1 MTIEELASQVGM
13 TVRNV
18 RAYNS
23 AGLLSPPTL
32 KGRLGLYGDEHLMQL
47 QVIRT
52 LRGQGISL
60 ERIKAVFTESGDQ
73 SGLTPWLR
81 LGNLARTLTRHL
93 PPDSEPQRISVE
105 SFEDK
110 WQENLTPAMIELMH
124 RSGLQRILPGGTIER
139 DNPEVEAVADRMVEL
154 GIHLEQAL
162 EIQATISRELRLV
175 VRSYLRLLL
184 SALSAQ
190 QTGHSPGHAS
200 AEAMITEGPQL
211 LMQAIKGMLPVLLSQ
226 ETQRMAELEQS
237 IVPLPPLAQQASA
250 RAQNDR

>member
-110 WQENLTPAMIELMH
+110 
-124 RSGLQRILPGGTIER
+124 
-139 DNPEVEAVADRMVEL
+139 
-154 GIHLEQAL
+154 
-162 EIQATISRELRLV
+162 
-175 VRSYLRLLL
+175 
-184 SALSAQ
+184 
-190 QTGHSPGHAS
+190 
-200 AEAMITEGPQL
+200 
-211 LMQAIKGMLPVLLSQ
+211 
-226 ETQRMAELEQS
+226 
-237 IVPLPPLAQQASA
+237 
-250 RAQNDR
+250 

>member
-73 SGLTPWLR
+73 SGDEAGETEQ
-81 LGNLARTLTRHL
+81 
-93 PPDSEPQRISVE
+93 SEPAK
-105 SFEDK
+105 D
-110 WQENLTPAMIELMH
+110 A
-124 RSGLQRILPGGTIER
+124 
-139 DNPEVEAVADRMVEL
+139 PEKAA
-154 GIHLEQAL
+154 A
-162 EIQATISRELRLV
+162 
-175 VRSYLRLLL
+175 
-184 SALSAQ
+184 
-190 QTGHSPGHAS
+190 
-200 AEAMITEGPQL
+200 
-211 LMQAIKGMLPVLLSQ
+211 
-226 ETQRMAELEQS
+226 
-237 IVPLPPLAQQASA
+237 
-250 RAQNDR
+250 